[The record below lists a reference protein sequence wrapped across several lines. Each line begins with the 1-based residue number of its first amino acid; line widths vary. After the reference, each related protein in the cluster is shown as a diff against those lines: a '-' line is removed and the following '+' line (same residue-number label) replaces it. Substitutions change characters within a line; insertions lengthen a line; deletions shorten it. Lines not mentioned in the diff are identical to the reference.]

1 MKRSKATHTVAPDAG
16 YTLLELLVV
25 IGILGLLMAF
35 AAPRVLGYF
44 ERSKTRAAEIQV
56 ATLAAALDL
65 YRLDVGS
72 YPTAAQGL
80 KALIEKPADLSAWH
94 GPYITRD
101 DGIVD
106 PWERPYLYAP
116 PGKDTRLSIRSLGA
130 DGKEGGVD
138 EDADVSNA
146 HRVSAAN

>member
-1 MKRSKATHTVAPDAG
+1 MRRSNREWVPAQDGG

-35 AAPRVLGYF
+35 AAPKVLGYF
-44 ERSKTRAAEIQV
+44 QRSKTRAAEIQI
-56 ATLAAALDL
+56 ATLGAALDL

-72 YPTAAQGL
+72 YPTQAEGL
-80 KALIEKPADLSAWH
+80 KALIERPAKLAAWH
-94 GPYITRD
+94 GPYLTRD

-116 PGKDTRLSIRSLGA
+116 PGQDKRVSIRSLGA
-130 DGKEGGVD
+130 DGKEGGED

-146 HRVSAAN
+146 H